1 MSPVFALSLRSI
13 ANRRLS
19 VALTVVAVALAV
31 ALLLGVERLR
41 NDARAGFA
49 QTLSGTDL
57 VVGARSG
64 PVQLLLYSVF
74 HLGNATNNMSWASI
88 EHVAGLPQVKWL
100 VPIALGDSHRGHRV
114 VGTTAAFFTHYR
126 HGESRALV
134 FAAGRPFAEAP
145 ARPEDIFEVVIG
157 AEVAARLR
165 RERDSAEARGE
176 EAARARLAVESE
188 RLRNTLLASL
198 SHDLRTPLT
207 ALAGL
212 AESLPLAG
220 PPLPPAQAE
229 LAEAIRAEAL
239 RTHALARDL
248 LDLARLQADAPH
260 LALDWIAVDELVGS
274 AVRSR
279 AHTLRAHALTLELPD
294 ELPLLHADAVLM
306 ERVLCN
312 LLDNAAAHTP
322 PGGRITV
329 AARCA
334 ADGATPDGAPAW
346 LQIDVCDDGCGLPS
360 GREQAIFERFV
371 RGADPG
377 PAGAVA
383 APAAPGRAR
392 TTGDEG
398 TGLGLALVRAIVEA
412 HGGNVAAH
420 NRACGG
426 ACFTL
431 QMPLPPQPEPP
442 PPEAP
447 ALTADY
453 QA

>member
-1 MSPVFALSLRSI
+1 MPAPLPADPTRRPCWLNYAKATLAVMAIALLGAPLLGQFDLANIAMLFPLAVLFAAIRLGRGPAVFA
-13 ANRRLS
+13 AFLS
-19 VALTVVAVALAV
+19 VALFDFFFVHPHFTLAVSDLQDLLTFAVLLAV
-31 ALLLGVERLR
+31 AL
-41 NDARAGFA
+41 
-49 QTLSGTDL
+49 
-57 VVGARSG
+57 
-64 PVQLLLYSVF
+64 
-74 HLGNATNNMSWASI
+74 
-88 EHVAGLPQVKWL
+88 
-100 VPIALGDSHRGHRV
+100 
-114 VGTTAAFFTHYR
+114 TTA
-126 HGESRALV
+126 EL
-134 FAAGRPFAEAP
+134 
-145 ARPEDIFEVVIG
+145 
-157 AEVAARLR
+157 AARLR

-248 LDLARLQADAPH
+248 LDLARLQSDAPH
-260 LALDWIAVDELVGS
+260 LTLDWIAADELIGS

-279 AHTLRAHALTLELPD
+279 AHTLRTHALTLELPD

-312 LLDNAAAHTP
+312 LIDNALAHTP
-322 PGGRITV
+322 AGGSLSL
-329 AARCA
+329 AASVERCA
-334 ADGATPDGAPAW
+334 AVGASASAGW
-346 LQIDVCDDGCGLPS
+346 LQLSVCDSGCGLPA

-371 RGADPG
+371 RGAAPRSAGTADHPDE
-377 PAGAVA
+377 PA
-383 APAAPGRAR
+383 RAR

-398 TGLGLALVRAIVEA
+398 TGLGLALVRAIIEV
-412 HGGNVAAH
+412 HGGSVAAH
-420 NRACGG
+420 NRPGGG

-431 QMPLPPQPEPP
+431 RMPLPPQPEPP

-447 ALTADY
+447 ALTTRRNT
-453 QA
+453 